1 MNASSP
7 ATPAAPQRKPR
18 RRWRWHVP
26 PALLHGPEALEGAEV
41 LDEIAAPLSLL
52 LWQSMR
58 DVTLWAGVPEPEER
72 GDLFD
77 AGSARAREK
86 AMREQHVD
94 ATLEP
99 ALRTIAAMLADPVGT
114 GEEALMEACQQVS
127 EWADGAGYLA
137 TSLAFAQAAAIAAP
151 AHAAAGL
158 RVGFLAR
165 RRADYARAET
175 WFRRTIGLGRQSK
188 DWKSYAEAFLGLG
201 NLYVQ
206 RGNFP
211 AARRFHIRALRA
223 ARRHGMREVQAA
235 ALHDLFTI
243 AAESGQFTEARE
255 YARSAFRAYGSRN
268 PRLPR
273 LAHDLAY
280 FWMMH
285 GRFEAALSVFQAIL
299 PHHATRGERL
309 TARADI
315 ARAAG
320 GAGNRAV
327 FEEAWTELWG
337 LAHESGNQEHAATAL
352 LDLAHG
358 ATSMGEWKKAEMAAS
373 AALESARRREENRV
387 ALAAEAVLESARG
400 RRGLEVKTAP
410 AAPAESEEET
420 EGFAAELVRSLTMV
434 LAS

>member
-7 ATPAAPQRKPR
+7 APVQRKPR

-41 LDEIAAPLSLL
+41 LDEVPAPLSLL

-58 DVTLWAGVPEPEER
+58 DVTLWSSEPEPEER
-72 GDLFD
+72 VGLFSD
-77 AGSARAREK
+77 GAAAAREK
-86 AMREQHVD
+86 MLRDTHVD
-94 ATLEP
+94 AALEP
-99 ALRTIAAMLADPVGT
+99 ALRVIARMLADPAGT
-114 GEEALMEACQQVS
+114 EEQTLMEACQQVS
-127 EWADGAGYLA
+127 DWADGAGFLA
-137 TSLAFAQAAAIAAP
+137 TALAFAQAAAIAAP
-151 AHAAAGL
+151 AHAAAGY
-158 RVGFLAR
+158 RVGVLAR

-211 AARRFHIRALRA
+211 AARRFHVRALRA
-223 ARRHGMREVQAA
+223 ARRHGMRDIVAA
-235 ALHDLFTI
+235 SMHDLFGI
-243 AAESGQFTEARE
+243 DVESGEMTQAHDHAR
-255 YARSAFRAYGSRN
+255 AAFRAYGPRN

-299 PHHATRGERL
+299 PHLSTRGERL
-309 TARADI
+309 LARADI

-320 GAGNRAV
+320 GAGNRQV
-327 FEEAWTELWG
+327 FEDSWGELWG
-337 LAHESGNQEHAATAL
+337 LAHEPAHQEHAAQAL

-358 ATSMGEWKKAEMAAS
+358 AASLGEWKKAETAATAS
-373 AALESARRREENRV
+373 MEAARRREENRV
-387 ALAAEAVLESARG
+387 MLAAESVLDAARAK
-400 RRGLEVKTAP
+400 RAMELKTAD
-410 AAPAESEEET
+410 AAPAGSEEET
-420 EGFAAELVRSLTMV
+420 EGFAAELVRSLRAVATV
-434 LAS
+434 

>member
-1 MNASSP
+1 MNGTP
-7 ATPAAPQRKPR
+7 PAAVPPVRKPR

-41 LDEIAAPLSLL
+41 LDEVPAPLSLL

-58 DVTLWAGVPEPEER
+58 DVTLWASVPEPEER
-72 GDLFD
+72 ADLFH
-77 AGSARAREK
+77 ASAAADRE
-86 AMREQHVD
+86 ALLRELHVD

-99 ALRTIAAMLADPVGT
+99 ALHGIARMLADPAGT
-114 GEEALMEACQQVS
+114 DEAALLDACQQVS
-127 EWADGAGYLA
+127 TWADSAGYLA
-137 TSLAFAQAAAIAAP
+137 TALAFSQAAAIAAP
-151 AHAAAGL
+151 AHAAAGY
-158 RVGFLAR
+158 RVGVLAR

-211 AARRFHIRALRA
+211 AARRFHVRALRA
-223 ARRHGMREVQAA
+223 ARRHGMRDIQAA
-235 ALHDLFTI
+235 SLHDLFGI
-243 AAESGQFTEARE
+243 AVESGELTQARDH
-255 YARSAFRAYGSRN
+255 ARAAFRAYGARN

-299 PHHATRGERL
+299 PHLSTRGERL
-309 TARADI
+309 LARADI

-327 FEEAWTELWG
+327 FEDTWGELWG
-337 LAHESGNQEHAATAL
+337 LAHEPAHQEHAAQAL

-358 ATSMGEWKKAEMAAS
+358 ATSLGEWKKAEMAAG
-373 AALESARRREENRV
+373 AALEAGRRREENRV
-387 ALAAEAVLESARG
+387 VMAAEAVLESARAK
-400 RRGLEVKTAP
+400 RAMELKTAK

-420 EGFAAELVRSLTMV
+420 EGFAAELVRSLSLV
-434 LAS
+434 PAGG